1 MSRASDRR
9 QFANDM
15 YESFEVFDGMD
26 DEEAEYGG
34 RQPGDPRCKF
44 CGSTDVRWRQQGG
57 QWVMF
62 ELQPGVVHDC
72 RGRLGRMQA
81 SEFTPTGD

>member
-9 QFANDM
+9 QFGSDM
-15 YESFEVFDGMD
+15 YESFEVFD
-26 DEEAEYGG
+26 DEEGEYAG
-34 RQPGDPRCKF
+34 RQLNEPRCKF

-57 QWVMF
+57 QWIMF

-81 SEFTPTGD
+81 SEFTPTKG